1 VTEGLIDTN
10 VFIHSLTRDPQSE
23 DCRAFLV
30 SVARGETQ
38 VRLEFPVLHE
48 LSYALPR
55 RIKQMDRMDVV
66 RYLTMVINWP
76 GVKGDKATMLATVDR
91 WSRTPGLAF
100 VDAYLSVLALDR
112 SCPVYSKN
120 ARELRAQGVI
130 VPDPLLA
137 Q

>member
-1 VTEGLIDTN
+1 
-10 VFIHSLTRDPQSE
+10 
-23 DCRAFLV
+23 
-30 SVARGETQ
+30 
-38 VRLEFPVLHE
+38 
-48 LSYALPR
+48 
-55 RIKQMDRMDVV
+55 MDVV

-76 GVKGDKATMLATVDR
+76 GVKGDKATMLATVDC

>member
-1 VTEGLIDTN
+1 MTEGLIDTN
-10 VFIHSLTRDPQSE
+10 VFIHSLTNDPQSA
-23 DCRAFLV
+23 DCRAFVV
-30 SVARGETQ
+30 SVAHGETH

-55 RIKQMDRMDVV
+55 RIKQMDRTDVV

-76 GVKGDKATMLATVDR
+76 GVHGDKATMLATVDR
-91 WSRTPGLAF
+91 WSRTRGLAF

-112 SCPVYSKN
+112 SCPVYTKN
-120 ARELRAQGVI
+120 AREIRAQGVT